1 MKLTKLKRV
10 AVLRAGGTPAV
21 QAERFWREPPNG
33 VPWVAI
39 GDMSDGRVVS
49 HTVRHVSAEGIAEK
63 RLPVGHPGTVLFAMY
78 ASLGAVAELAV
89 EASWNQ
95 ALLGIE
101 PMPGVSERRFVRY
114 WLEHL
119 RPSLG
124 ALARSNTQD
133 NLNAEQ
139 VGNLDFPVL
148 SPEAQRAIADYL
160 DTETNRI
167 DTLITKKRRMI
178 ELLEEREQSLIDQWS
193 DELAVEHGRVPLRR
207 WSERIE
213 QGWSPVCDSEP
224 AEGAEWGVIKT
235 SAVSSGTFLPENN
248 KRLPD
253 EIEPDLRWMLRDGD
267 LLVTRGS
274 GSRRKVGRAAVARLT
289 ERNLTLS
296 DLVYRI
302 VLTEADPAYIALAMS
317 ASSVRKQLEGSIRTD
332 AGQTLKVRRDDVAGV
347 RIPAVVGEQQPHEVA
362 GVSISLSMLRHSRR
376 VIAAQR
382 RLLTERRQALI
393 TAGVA
398 GHLPTARV
406 AR

>member
-21 QAERFWREPPNG
+21 QAERFWQEPPHG

-178 ELLEEREQSLIDQWS
+178 ELLDEYDQSLVD
-193 DELAVEHGRVPLRR
+193 DHFEH
-207 WSERIE
+207 
-213 QGWSPVCDSEP
+213 
-224 AEGAEWGVIKT
+224 AT
-235 SAVSSGTFLPENN
+235 T
-248 KRLPD
+248 
-253 EIEPDLRWMLRDGD
+253 DG
-267 LLVTRGS
+267 L
-274 GSRRKVGRAAVARLT
+274 ARLGYLA
-289 ERNLTLS
+289 EVRSGVTLS
-296 DLVYRI
+296 
-302 VLTEADPAYIALAMS
+302 
-317 ASSVRKQLEGSIRTD
+317 RTRP
-332 AGQTLKVRRDDVAGV
+332 TTRDDVRVPYLRVANV
-347 RIPAVVGEQQPHEVA
+347 QHDRLDLTEVKTVTVDRA
-362 GVSISLSMLRHSRR
+362 T
-376 VIAAQR
+376 AQR
-382 RLLTERRQALI
+382 TALRSGDVLMTEGGDIDKLGRGTVWRGEIDPCLHQNHVFAVRARTQDLVPGLSRTCHQNVLSSTLL
-393 TAGVA
+393 
-398 GHLPTARV
+398 
-406 AR
+406 